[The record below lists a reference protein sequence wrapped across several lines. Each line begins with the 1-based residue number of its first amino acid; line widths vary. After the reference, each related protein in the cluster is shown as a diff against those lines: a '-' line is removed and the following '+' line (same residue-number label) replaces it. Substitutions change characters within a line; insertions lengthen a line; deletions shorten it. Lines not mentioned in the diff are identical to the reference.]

1 MRLVKNKPKFH
12 QSGNGFQLNLT
23 YPVVHFSEIFVNPM
37 TGQVLLEGD
46 VFIWPNLATTL
57 RQIATDGASA
67 FYSGKVAH
75 ELVEDLKKVGSIITL
90 EDLAN
95 YRYVSF
101 SIRFNVLIFELN
113 DIKVTMTGRWLIP
126 YTWEADDLA
135 RFQTLYKTNLNF
147 GQFGCKPWSIVDWRR
162 QTLKRLW
169 VWIPALDTGCTY
181 FTLYCCNVCLK
192 NIKNKLKMR
201 PGMAHLSQFLD
212 LLNKSSY

>member
-75 ELVEDLKKVGSIITL
+75 ELVEDLKKAGSIITL

-126 YTWEADDLA
+126 YT
-135 RFQTLYKTNLNF
+135 
-147 GQFGCKPWSIVDWRR
+147 
-162 QTLKRLW
+162 
-169 VWIPALDTGCTY
+169 
-181 FTLYCCNVCLK
+181 
-192 NIKNKLKMR
+192 
-201 PGMAHLSQFLD
+201 
-212 LLNKSSY
+212 